1 MTSYNKL
8 PKTLER
14 IDPKIIS
21 INAKYIYTLMLN
33 RHNLS
38 RKNQWIDADGNVYI
52 YFTLFDVQKAIG
64 VSEKTAIK
72 VLKEL
77 ENNGLIIR
85 KRQGQGNPARTYLSD
100 PELEHTEI
108 NKTVNN
114 TEKDKKCQKDTS
126 ETKPKADKCQNNV
139 SEKKQEKEENK
150 EISKVIDTFKR
161 FFGREPDKSFK
172 KTIQKRIKSNLKIAT
187 IKSAIEK
194 AFQVKAKKPEAFILY
209 LTQFNTYNEVQEVPA
224 PEPAKDAPLNEDE
237 IDWLLDLEYYKKRN
251 DEEYS
256 QARIDEL
263 EQMLEVIKQKK
274 AEEEAKRPLEDWEI
288 DWLNEQKRYEQS
300 CENEGSEIIPPEV
313 PSYLLE

>member
-114 TEKDKKCQKDTS
+114 TEKDKKCQKDTF
-126 ETKPKADKCQNNV
+126 ETKPKAEKCQNNV

-172 KTIQKRIKSNLKIAT
+172 KTIQKRIQESNLKIAT

-224 PEPAKDAPLNEDE
+224 PEPAKDAPLEEWE
-237 IDWLLDLEYYKKRN
+237 IEWMLEIERN
-251 DEEYS
+251 DENAKPE
-256 QARIDEL
+256 RIKKL
-263 EQMLEVIKQKK
+263 EQMLALIRGKK

>member
-108 NKTVNN
+108 NNTVNN
-114 TEKDKKCQKDTS
+114 TEKHKKCKKNTC
-126 ETKPKADKCQNNV
+126 ETKPKVEKCQDNT
-139 SEKKQEKEENK
+139 SDQKKEKESQ
-150 EISKVIDTFKR
+150 EITQIIETFKR

-172 KTIQKRIKSNLKIAT
+172 KSIQKRLKNIKIET
-187 IKSAIEK
+187 IKFAIEK
-194 AFQVKAKKPEAFILY
+194 AFKAKAKNPEAFILY
-209 LTQFNTYNEVQEVPA
+209 LIQYNQTENTVEKEQTQ
-224 PEPAKDAPLNEDE
+224 EPADKPLEEWE
-237 IDWLLDLEYYKKRN
+237 IEWLLEIAKYQQNQEQIEKYEKMLDKFSK
-251 DEEYS
+251 
-256 QARIDEL
+256 QRIEK
-263 EQMLEVIKQKK
+263 QITAML
-274 AEEEAKRPLEDWEI
+274 D
-288 DWLNEQKRYEQS
+288 NS
-300 CENEGSEIIPPEV
+300 
-313 PSYLLE
+313 

>member
-1 MTSYNKL
+1 MSSYNKL

-21 INAKYIYTLMLN
+21 INAKYIYTLMLD
-33 RHNLS
+33 RYNLS
-38 RKNQWIDADGNVYI
+38 QKNQWIDADGNIYL

-114 TEKDKKCQKDTS
+114 TEKHKKCQKDIS
-126 ETKPKADKCQNNV
+126 ETKPKAEKCQNNT
-139 SEKKQEKEENK
+139 SDQKQEKESQ
-150 EISKVIDTFKR
+150 EITQIIETFKR

-172 KTIQKRIKSNLKIAT
+172 RSIQKRLKNIKIET
-187 IKSAIEK
+187 IKAAIEK
-194 AFQVKAKKPEAFILY
+194 AFKAKAKKPEAFILY
-209 LTQFNTYNEVQEVPA
+209 LIQYNQTENAVEQEQTQ
-224 PEPAKDAPLNEDE
+224 EPADKPLEE
-237 IDWLLDLEYYKKRN
+237 WEVEWLLEVAKYEQDKEK
-251 DEEYS
+251 
-256 QARIDEL
+256 IDECNKILDEFSKQRL
-263 EQMLEVIKQKK
+263 EKQITAML
-274 AEEEAKRPLEDWEI
+274 D
-288 DWLNEQKRYEQS
+288 NS
-300 CENEGSEIIPPEV
+300 
-313 PSYLLE
+313 

>member
-21 INAKYIYTLMLN
+21 INAKYIYTLMLD
-33 RHNLS
+33 RYNLS
-38 RKNQWIDADGNVYI
+38 QKNRWIDADGNIYL

-126 ETKPKADKCQNNV
+126 ETKPKAEKCQNNV

-161 FFGREPDKSFK
+161 FFGREPDKAFR
-172 KTIQKRIKSNLKIAT
+172 KTIAKRIQESNLKIAT
-187 IKSAIEK
+187 IKAAIEK
-194 AFQVKAKKPEAFILY
+194 AFQVKAKKPEAFVLY
-209 LTQFNTYNEVQEVPA
+209 LTQFQNIEQENIQEQNQNSEADKPLEEWEVEWLLEQAYYEKNQEQI
-224 PEPAKDAPLNEDE
+224 EKYEKMLDNFRAKDLENQITAM
-237 IDWLLDLEYYKKRN
+237 LDN
-251 DEEYS
+251 S
-256 QARIDEL
+256 WI
-263 EQMLEVIKQKK
+263 
-274 AEEEAKRPLEDWEI
+274 
-288 DWLNEQKRYEQS
+288 
-300 CENEGSEIIPPEV
+300 
-313 PSYLLE
+313 

>member
-21 INAKYIYTLMLN
+21 INAKYIYTLMLD
-33 RHNLS
+33 RYNLS
-38 RKNQWIDADGNVYI
+38 QKNQWIDADGNIYL

-108 NKTVNN
+108 NNTVNN
-114 TEKDKKCQKDTS
+114 TEKHKKCKKNTC
-126 ETKPKADKCQNNV
+126 ETKPKVEKCQDNT
-139 SEKKQEKEENK
+139 SDQKKEKESQ
-150 EISKVIDTFKR
+150 EITQIIETFKR

-172 KTIQKRIKSNLKIAT
+172 KSIQKRLKNIKIET
-187 IKSAIEK
+187 IKFAIEK
-194 AFQVKAKKPEAFILY
+194 AFKAKAKNPEAFILY
-209 LTQFNTYNEVQEVPA
+209 LIQYNQTENTVEKEQTQ
-224 PEPAKDAPLNEDE
+224 EPADKPLEEWE
-237 IDWLLDLEYYKKRN
+237 IEWLLEIAKYQQNQEQIEKYEKMLDKFSK
-251 DEEYS
+251 
-256 QARIDEL
+256 QRIEK
-263 EQMLEVIKQKK
+263 QITAML
-274 AEEEAKRPLEDWEI
+274 D
-288 DWLNEQKRYEQS
+288 NS
-300 CENEGSEIIPPEV
+300 
-313 PSYLLE
+313 

>member
-114 TEKDKKCQKDTS
+114 TEKDKKCQKDTF
-126 ETKPKADKCQNNV
+126 ETKPKA
-139 SEKKQEKEENK
+139 EK
-150 EISKVIDTFKR
+150 
-161 FFGREPDKSFK
+161 
-172 KTIQKRIKSNLKIAT
+172 
-187 IKSAIEK
+187 
-194 AFQVKAKKPEAFILY
+194 
-209 LTQFNTYNEVQEVPA
+209 
-224 PEPAKDAPLNEDE
+224 
-237 IDWLLDLEYYKKRN
+237 
-251 DEEYS
+251 
-256 QARIDEL
+256 
-263 EQMLEVIKQKK
+263 
-274 AEEEAKRPLEDWEI
+274 
-288 DWLNEQKRYEQS
+288 
-300 CENEGSEIIPPEV
+300 
-313 PSYLLE
+313 

>member
-21 INAKYIYTLMLN
+21 INAKYIYTLMLD
-33 RHNLS
+33 RYNLS
-38 RKNQWIDADGNVYI
+38 QKNQWIDADGNIYL

-108 NKTVNN
+108 NNTVNN
-114 TEKDKKCQKDTS
+114 TEKHKKCQKDTS
-126 ETKPKADKCQNNV
+126 ETKPKVEKCQDNT
-139 SEKKQEKEENK
+139 SDQKQEKEEKNP
-150 EISKVIDTFKR
+150 EVRDIIETFKR

-172 KTIQKRIKSNLKIAT
+172 KSIQKRLKNIKIET
-187 IKSAIEK
+187 IKFAIEK
-194 AFQVKAKKPEAFILY
+194 AFKAKAKNPEAFVLY
-209 LTQFNTYNEVQEVPA
+209 LTQFNKNIEQEDIQEQTKQQTEKPLEEWEVEWYLELMEYNKQNGEPYSQE
-224 PEPAKDAPLNEDE
+224 KIDE
-237 IDWLLDLEYYKKRN
+237 YKKLLDEFSKQRI
-251 DEEYS
+251 EE
-256 QARIDEL
+256 QITA
-263 EQMLEVIKQKK
+263 ML
-274 AEEEAKRPLEDWEI
+274 D
-288 DWLNEQKRYEQS
+288 NS
-300 CENEGSEIIPPEV
+300 
-313 PSYLLE
+313 

>member
-21 INAKYIYTLMLN
+21 INAKYIYTLMLD
-33 RHNLS
+33 RYNLS
-38 RKNQWIDADGNVYI
+38 QKNQWIDADGNIYL

-108 NKTVNN
+108 NNTVNN
-114 TEKDKKCQKDTS
+114 TEKHKKCQKDTS
-126 ETKPKADKCQNNV
+126 ETKPKVEKCQDNT
-139 SEKKQEKEENK
+139 SDQKQEKEEKNP
-150 EISKVIDTFKR
+150 EVRDIIETFKR

-172 KTIQKRIKSNLKIAT
+172 KSIQKRLKNIKIET
-187 IKSAIEK
+187 IKFAIEK
-194 AFQVKAKKPEAFILY
+194 AFKAKAKNPEAFVLY
-209 LTQFNTYNEVQEVPA
+209 LTQFNKNIEQEDIQEQTKQQTEKPLEEWEVE
-224 PEPAKDAPLNEDE
+224 
-237 IDWLLDLEYYKKRN
+237 WLLE
-251 DEEYS
+251 
-256 QARIDEL
+256 I
-263 EQMLEVIKQKK
+263 
-274 AEEEAKRPLEDWEI
+274 AK
-288 DWLNEQKRYEQS
+288 YEQDK
-300 CENEGSEIIPPEV
+300 EKINQ
-313 PSYLLE
+313 YNKLLDEFSKQRLEKQITDMLVNS

>member
-21 INAKYIYTLMLN
+21 INAKYIYTLMLD
-33 RHNLS
+33 RYNLS
-38 RKNQWIDADGNVYI
+38 QKNQWIDADGNIYL

-108 NKTVNN
+108 NNTVNN
-114 TEKDKKCQKDTS
+114 TEKHKKCQKDTS
-126 ETKPKADKCQNNV
+126 ETKPKVEKCQDNT
-139 SEKKQEKEENK
+139 SDQKQEKEEKNP
-150 EISKVIDTFKR
+150 EVRDIIETFKR

-172 KTIQKRIKSNLKIAT
+172 KSIQKRLKNIKIET
-187 IKSAIEK
+187 IKFAIEK
-194 AFQVKAKKPEAFILY
+194 AFKAKAKNPEAFVLY
-209 LTQFNTYNEVQEVPA
+209 LTQFNKNIEQEDIQEQTKQQTEKPLEEWEVE
-224 PEPAKDAPLNEDE
+224 
-237 IDWLLDLEYYKKRN
+237 WLLE
-251 DEEYS
+251 
-256 QARIDEL
+256 I
-263 EQMLEVIKQKK
+263 
-274 AEEEAKRPLEDWEI
+274 AK
-288 DWLNEQKRYEQS
+288 YEQDK
-300 CENEGSEIIPPEV
+300 EKINQ
-313 PSYLLE
+313 YNKLLDEFSKQRIEKQITAMLDNS

>member
-21 INAKYIYTLMLN
+21 INAKYIYTLMLD
-33 RHNLS
+33 RYNLS
-38 RKNQWIDADGNVYI
+38 QKNRWIDADGNIYL

-126 ETKPKADKCQNNV
+126 ETKPKAEKCQNNV

-150 EISKVIDTFKR
+150 EISKVTDTFKR

-172 KTIQKRIKSNLKIAT
+172 KTIQKRVKENNLKIET
-187 IKSAIEK
+187 IKAAIEK
-194 AFQVKAKKPEAFILY
+194 AFKIKAKKPEAFVLY
-209 LTQFNTYNEVQEVPA
+209 LTQFQNIEQENIQEQNQNSEADKPLEEWEVE
-224 PEPAKDAPLNEDE
+224 
-237 IDWLLDLEYYKKRN
+237 WLLEIMEDDKNNGKPYSQEKIDEYKKLL
-251 DEEYS
+251 DEFS
-256 QARIDEL
+256 KQRIEKQVTD
-263 EQMLEVIKQKK
+263 MLENSWI
-274 AEEEAKRPLEDWEI
+274 
-288 DWLNEQKRYEQS
+288 
-300 CENEGSEIIPPEV
+300 
-313 PSYLLE
+313 

>member
-21 INAKYIYTLMLN
+21 INAKYIYTLMLD
-33 RHNLS
+33 RYNLS
-38 RKNQWIDADGNVYI
+38 QKNQWIDADGNIYL

-108 NKTVNN
+108 NNTVNN
-114 TEKDKKCQKDTS
+114 TEKHKKCQKDTS
-126 ETKPKADKCQNNV
+126 ETKPKVEKCQKDT
-139 SEKKQEKEENK
+139 SDQKQEKEEKNTETT
-150 EISKVIDTFKR
+150 EIIETFKR

-172 KTIQKRIKSNLKIAT
+172 KSIQKRLKNIKIET
-187 IKSAIEK
+187 IKFAIEK
-194 AFQVKAKKPEAFILY
+194 AFKAKAKKPEAFILY
-209 LTQFNTYNEVQEVPA
+209 LIQYNQTENTVEQEQTQ
-224 PEPAKDAPLNEDE
+224 EPADKPLEEWEVEWYLELMEYNKQNGEPYSQEKIDE
-237 IDWLLDLEYYKKRN
+237 YKKLLDEFSKQRI
-251 DEEYS
+251 EE
-256 QARIDEL
+256 QITA
-263 EQMLEVIKQKK
+263 ML
-274 AEEEAKRPLEDWEI
+274 D
-288 DWLNEQKRYEQS
+288 NS
-300 CENEGSEIIPPEV
+300 
-313 PSYLLE
+313 